1 MKRTVF
7 NFWQWVA
14 PAATSLML
22 IAPAASGQD
31 IDLDALMQQLDG
43 EREPVAELV
52 QPPEAV
58 EVEETGIK
66 TGSAE
71 TIAVPVPVLRKLP
84 SSYEEVA
91 AYAHRFTDHDVDRT
105 SQIVAH
111 VCDLLMDVDADL
123 VPRDA
128 RICVSRNGED

>member
-1 MKRTVF
+1 MKRTAF

-43 EREPVAELV
+43 EREPIAELV
-52 QPPEAV
+52 QPPEVV

-66 TGSAE
+66 TGSAG
-71 TIAVPVPVLRKLP
+71 TMVVPAPVLRQLP

-91 AYAHRFTDHDVDRT
+91 AYADRFMDHNIDRT
-105 SQIVAH
+105 SQFVTH
-111 VCDLLMDVDADL
+111 VCDLLLDVDADL
-123 VPRDA
+123 APPDA
-128 RICVSRNGED
+128 RICISRHGED